1 AGSAR
6 QLRADCDALYALAR
20 AEGQRL
26 CDAGG
31 GLDAAGLA
39 LLPVAIRTRVLRESA
54 IAAGCPAGALTTRH
68 IDALDA
74 LVTGRHG
81 QRRAALGGG
90 GRGRGGGGGRRG
102 AAPTAATAGP
112 TGPEDAEG
120 AGGRE

>member
-54 IAAGCPAGALTTRH
+54 IAAGCPAGALTTPH
-68 IDALDA
+68 IHALDA
-74 LVTGRHG
+74 LVTGW
-81 QRRAALGGG
+81 GGPRWGDPPRG
-90 GRGRGGGGGRRG
+90 GRGRRREGG
-102 AAPTAATAGP
+102 
-112 TGPEDAEG
+112 
-120 AGGRE
+120 